1 MRLIIITLPTNLVT
15 NSLLFLCF
23 IFQTPKTRTNFQEV
37 VGLVTKNFFCL
48 WRVRFNFKTL
58 LNSIDFYEVIFLHVI
73 PVCIVFPRSDSK
85 KVQGHLVVL
94 DQIYPKRTFPV

>member
-37 VGLVTKNFFCL
+37 VGLVTKKFFFVYGESGL
-48 WRVRFNFKTL
+48 T
-58 LNSIDFYEVIFLHVI
+58 
-73 PVCIVFPRSDSK
+73 SK
-85 KVQGHLVVL
+85 L
-94 DQIYPKRTFPV
+94 Y